1 MNVIF
6 GERSNLSTSLNL
18 ILDDVMLLSGR
29 NANQLLK
36 YQQAGEKINVI
47 INSFQRNTALNDFSN
62 SRQYVERTLGDLSNI
77 IDVLIEMRDSIGVVI
92 YTSSASVYGENSCC
106 YEEDLVHP
114 DSLYST
120 LKISSEIMVK
130 NYLTNYNINYIVA
143 RVFNMYG
150 GNDSFSII
158 SKIINSYLN
167 DKKLHLVNDG
177 KSVRD
182 FIHISDVCQIY
193 KKLLKSSY
201 CGVINV
207 ATGRG
212 YSVKSIIETLHN
224 QSINFAIN
232 NVVRNEINGS
242 VASIS
247 KLEAVTGHYDFI
259 DVNDYILEKFSLD
272 NNK

>member
-6 GERSNLSTSLNL
+6 GERSNLSTSLSL
-18 ILDDVMLLSGR
+18 ILDDVMLISGR

-36 YQQAGEKINVI
+36 YQQAGKKINVI
-47 INSFQRNTALNDFSN
+47 INSFQRNTALNDLSN

-106 YEEDLVHP
+106 YEEDIVHP

-130 NYLTNYNINYIVA
+130 NYLTNYNINYIIA

-193 KKLLKSSY
+193 KKLLKTSY

-212 YSVKSIIETLHN
+212 YSVKNIIKTLHN
-224 QSINFAIN
+224 HSINFAID
-232 NVVRNEINGS
+232 NVVRDEIKGS
-242 VASIS
+242 VASII
-247 KLEAVTGHYDFI
+247 KLETIIEHYDLI
-259 DVNDYILEKFSLD
+259 DVNDYILEKLSLV